1 MNSYELKIKDFAG
14 PMDKLLA
21 LIEEKKLEITVI
33 NLAEVTA
40 DFLNYLKT
48 IEQVEPKLLADFVV
62 VAAKLILIKSHT
74 LLPELKLEAEEEK
87 DIAELENRL
96 RIYKELKGA
105 EKHIQA
111 RWGSHPSFGRDFL
124 MNVPQGFYLSQ
135 PIEPTRFAELLKQL
149 CDELIAVFPKHE
161 EGKVVMVNFQ
171 EKIKELME
179 RVDKVISS
187 SFNEIAHGKGKTEV
201 IVLFLAVLHL
211 LKDSLIK
218 IDQSED
224 FGNIRI
230 EKT

>member
-1 MNSYELKIKDFAG
+1 MNSYELIG
-14 PMDKLLA
+14 

-48 IEQVEPKLLADFVV
+48 IEQVNPKMLADFVV

-87 DIAELENRL
+87 DIADLENRL

-111 RWGSHPSFGRDFL
+111 RWGNNPSFQRDFL

-135 PIEPTRFAELLKQL
+135 PIAPDSFAEILKNL

-161 EGKVVMVNFQ
+161 EGAVKMINFQ

-187 SFNEIAHGKGKTEV
+187 SFNEIARGKGKTEV

-218 IDQSED
+218 IEQGEQFTDIKIS
-224 FGNIRI
+224 
-230 EKT
+230 KL